1 MPNIT
6 LAMDKELHAAARALA
21 KSKGVTLDALVRKL
35 LVGAMARQAQRE
47 EARLGLIE
55 LMKSSAGQ
63 LPPGF
68 KIDRDE
74 LYGEPLLPR
83 HKHPGS
89 RSGRK
94 NRQLK

>member
-6 LAMDKELHAAARALA
+6 LAMDEELLAAARAFA
-21 KSKGVTLDALVRKL
+21 KAEGTTLNALVRKL
-35 LVGAMARQAQRE
+35 LTGAMAKEAQRE

-63 LPPGF
+63 LPRGF

-74 LYGEPLLPR
+74 IYGGPLLPR
-83 HKHPGS
+83 HKHPGL
-89 RSGRK
+89 RRGRK
-94 NRQLK
+94 R